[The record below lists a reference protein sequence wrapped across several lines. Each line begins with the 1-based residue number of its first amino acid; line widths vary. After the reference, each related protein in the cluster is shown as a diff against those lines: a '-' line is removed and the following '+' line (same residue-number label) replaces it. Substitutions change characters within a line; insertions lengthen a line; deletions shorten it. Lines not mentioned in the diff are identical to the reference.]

1 MVEIVNKMNK
11 VLIILGVIL
20 IIHAFILTR
29 LIFFPYPELFIY
41 PYLTNHG
48 LKPYSQILDQHF
60 PGLMFFPIN
69 FNNLGM
75 TTPEVAR
82 VWLIST
88 VILTQLLLFFVA
100 KQLLKDDK
108 KALFVNL
115 LYLVWQPFFEGWVLW
130 IDNFLPLIL
139 LPSFYALYKRKIFIT
154 GLLLG
159 IAVVFKQTILPL
171 AFITFIYI
179 FWESKNFRKV
189 LTYLT
194 GLITPIMFM
203 LIYIISIGVFNDFIY
218 WAIIFNLTIFA
229 KYGTSL
235 PSSVGFV
242 TRVVFV
248 YAHSLL
254 ALFEKE
260 KRLVKILFIFLIGS
274 LMGVFDR
281 ADFVHFQPSL
291 PFALLATVIGFSNL
305 RKKALKVLLL
315 IYFFVGF
322 WWLSVFFRGH
332 LSNKVFFFDENT
344 QEVASKIRQYTN
356 TGDKIF
362 VFGAVP
368 HLYQMSDT
376 LPAGDIFVFPFPWF
390 LQVAQGS
397 LLEGLKKD
405 KPEIIVSEPTVEI
418 EGLRIIDFASDIYQ
432 YIQSHYQ
439 RIDSWGDI
447 IILRKITP

>member
-1 MVEIVNKMNK
+1 
-11 VLIILGVIL
+11 
-20 IIHAFILTR
+20 
-29 LIFFPYPELFIY
+29 
-41 PYLTNHG
+41 
-48 LKPYSQILDQHF
+48 
-60 PGLMFFPIN
+60 
-69 FNNLGM
+69 
-75 TTPEVAR
+75 
-82 VWLIST
+82 
-88 VILTQLLLFFVA
+88 
-100 KQLLKDDK
+100 
-108 KALFVNL
+108 
-115 LYLVWQPFFEGWVLW
+115 
-130 IDNFLPLIL
+130 
-139 LPSFYALYKRKIFIT
+139 
-154 GLLLG
+154 
-159 IAVVFKQTILPL
+159 
-171 AFITFIYI
+171 
-179 FWESKNFRKV
+179 
-189 LTYLT
+189 
-194 GLITPIMFM
+194 
-203 LIYIISIGVFNDFIY
+203 
-218 WAIIFNLTIFA
+218 
-229 KYGTSL
+229 
-235 PSSVGFV
+235 
-242 TRVVFV
+242 
-248 YAHSLL
+248 
-254 ALFEKE
+254 
-260 KRLVKILFIFLIGS
+260 
-274 LMGVFDR
+274 MGVFDR